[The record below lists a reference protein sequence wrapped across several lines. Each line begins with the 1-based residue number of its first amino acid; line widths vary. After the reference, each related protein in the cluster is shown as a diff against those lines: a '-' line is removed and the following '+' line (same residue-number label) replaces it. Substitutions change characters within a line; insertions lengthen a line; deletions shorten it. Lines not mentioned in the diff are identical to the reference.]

1 MRSRNP
7 FDVMYDIGLPQI
19 VHFYMNDNV
28 HPMRFLYTKEIHNQ
42 EIPWSNLDA
51 ECDE

>member
-19 VHFYMNDNV
+19 VHFYMSNNAPFDAV
-28 HPMRFLYTKEIHNQ
+28 LIH
-42 EIPWSNLDA
+42 
-51 ECDE
+51 